1 MESASLWKLFCVF
14 AKMGAFTIGG
24 GYAMLPLIEQEMTR
38 RGWISEEDI
47 QDIIVLAQSAPGILA
62 VNMAIFTGHKIKGLK
77 GSVVASVGAV
87 LPSLLII
94 LLIAMFFTE
103 FKDNDIVR
111 RIFQAVR
118 PAAVALILVPAVRM
132 ARTGCRSWWTWA
144 IALAAM
150 LAVAFL
156 KVSPI
161 WIILV
166 TITVAVS
173 VSVLYQKKVKRCST
187 CWDNSS

>member
-1 MESASLWKLFCVF
+1 
-14 AKMGAFTIGG
+14 
-24 GYAMLPLIEQEMTR
+24 MLPLIEQEMLKR
-38 RGWISEEDI
+38 HWISEEDI

-62 VNMAIFTGHKIKGLK
+62 VNMAIYTGHKIKGIR
-77 GSVVASVGAV
+77 GSIVSALGAV
-87 LPSLLII
+87 LPSLVII

-111 RIFQAVR
+111 RIFQGVR

-132 ARTGCRSWWTWA
+132 AKSGCRQWWTWLIA
-144 IALAAM
+144 IASL
-150 LAVAFL
+150 LGVAFL

-166 TITVAVS
+166 TLS
-173 VSVLYQKKVKRCST
+173 VSVCVSLIRQKKKA
-187 CWDNSS
+187 

>member
-1 MESASLWKLFCVF
+1 MDQVSLWSLFCVF

-38 RGWISEEDI
+38 RGWISQEDI
-47 QDIIVLAQSAPGILA
+47 RDIIVLAQSAPGILA
-62 VNMAIFTGHKIKGLK
+62 VNMAIYTGHKIRGLK
-77 GSVVASVGAV
+77 GSIVSAVGAV
-87 LPSLLII
+87 LPSLVII

-111 RIFQAVR
+111 RIFQGVR

-132 ARTGCRSWWTWA
+132 AKSGCKSWWTWLIA
-144 IALAAM
+144 ITSL
-150 LAVAFL
+150 LCVAFL
-156 KVSPI
+156 QVSPI

-166 TITVAVS
+166 TISVAVS
-173 VSVLYQKKVKRCST
+173 VSLIFQKKKS
-187 CWDNSS
+187 